1 LLLLPEAML
10 NKSGLL
16 KIYFNVLVLKQIR
29 MIVYNIN
36 LTMSD
41 SQKNKSVGRI
51 NQIIG
56 PVLDIVFTKGQVPNI
71 YNALTITAKRSWY

>member
-1 LLLLPEAML
+1 M
-10 NKSGLL
+10 
-16 KIYFNVLVLKQIR
+16 FFLKQIR

-41 SQKNKSVGRI
+41 SQKTKSVGRI

>member
-1 LLLLPEAML
+1 
-10 NKSGLL
+10 
-16 KIYFNVLVLKQIR
+16 

-41 SQKNKSVGRI
+41 SQKQKVLA